1 MPKKSKEKQWIT
13 KSGKGGNPRNRLL
26 IVTPTLGIVRIEWAM
41 ARWGMAM
48 PCNFSHAGAS
58 LGIGYSVPMDYLVA
72 DAQNLGAEDT
82 IKKGFEWMLL
92 LEDDVCPPT
101 EAMLVL
107 NKYIVSGEIPIVSG
121 LYFLKGNYSEPLIYR
136 GFGSGPFTEFQIG
149 DKVWCDGVPTGFL
162 LVHRDILTLMW
173 GESPEYET
181 LGKRKTRKIF
191 ETPAEVEY
199 DPEIAGCIV
208 RTGTSD
214 LNWCARVIREKVITR
229 AGWPKIGRKKYPFL
243 CDTRIFCKH
252 IDLASGRQFP

>member
-1 MPKKSKEKQWIT
+1 MSKKKSNNIVH
-13 KSGKGGNPRNRLL
+13 KSGVDGNPRNRLL

-58 LGIGYSVPMDYLVA
+58 LGIGYSVPMNYLVA

-92 LEDDVCPPT
+92 LEDDVCPPVD
-101 EAMLVL
+101 AMLVM
-107 NKYIVSGEIPIVSG
+107 NKYIVSKEIPVVSG
-121 LYFLKGNYSEPLIYR
+121 LYFLKGNYSEPLVYR
-136 GFGSGPFTEFQIG
+136 GFGSGPFTGFKIG
-149 DKVWCDGVPTGFL
+149 DKVWCDGIPTGFL
-162 LVHRDILTLMW
+162 LVHRDILELMW
-173 GESPEYET
+173 NESEWYET
-181 LGKRKTRKIF
+181 LGKRKTKKIF
-191 ETPAEVEY
+191 ETPRAVEY
-199 DPEIAGCIV
+199 DEDLKGCTV

-214 LNWCARVIREKVITR
+214 LNWCQRVIKEKVITR

-252 IDLASGRQFP
+252 IDLNSGRQYP